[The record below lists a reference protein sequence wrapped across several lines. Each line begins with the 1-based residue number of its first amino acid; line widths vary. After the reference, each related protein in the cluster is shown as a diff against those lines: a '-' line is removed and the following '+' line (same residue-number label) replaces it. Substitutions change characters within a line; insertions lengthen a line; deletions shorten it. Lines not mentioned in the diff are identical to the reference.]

1 MHTPPPRSRGP
12 APRLDVLVLVLVP
25 PLVGACMVLVGRWRA
40 KRGEPL
46 LRIDRF
52 VCGTLFAFGFALV
65 RFLLAA

>member
-1 MHTPPPRSRGP
+1 MRYVHTPPPRSRGP
-12 APRLDVLVLVLVP
+12 APRLDVL
-25 PLVGACMVLVGRWRA
+25 VLVGRWRA